1 MTELTANDVGP
12 KEGASQKTANYA
24 LGAVVFVLVAATAFL
39 AYRLFE
45 QSQRLV
51 VLETAYQ
58 AIQQQNE
65 SIISYMENQHGSDQ
79 ERDAERE
86 RIKILLEDHE
96 AKIFNIV
103 KTINELH

>member
-1 MTELTANDVGP
+1 MTEITANDASP
-12 KEGASQKTANYA
+12 KEGESQKTASYT
-24 LGAVVFVLVAATAFL
+24 LGAVVFVLAAATAFL

-45 QSQRLV
+45 QSQQLIA
-51 VLETAYQ
+51 LETSYQ
-58 AIQQQNE
+58 EMQQQNAR
-65 SIISYMENQHGSDQ
+65 ILSYMENQHGSDQ